1 MKGIRRRKFI
11 YILKITW
18 VLTFS
23 AALLFAGGVIVSV
36 NCHKIV
42 SDSEMVIF
50 DVDSSE
56 NGITVTF
63 LNKEYVI

>member
-1 MKGIRRRKFI
+1 MKGIPRRKFI

-18 VLTFS
+18 VLTLS